1 MFPYGSV
8 ALDILWREKIEAYIF
23 LDHLAWYAEFLY
35 EIDLKIL
42 LRKTGARLIFKIAL
56 ISLNIDPGS

>member
-1 MFPYGSV
+1 LSRPGLIYR
-8 ALDILWREKIEAYIF
+8 DQ
-23 LDHLAWYAEFLY
+23 AWYAELML

-56 ISLNIDPGS
+56 ISLHIDPEINLEVQTSSCFLQ